1 MTKAWRHRR
10 EAVTFRYYLVRHW
23 QTAERRMCL
32 YFAQLLLDEIKMVV
46 KLVMRVTTAGAL
58 AR

>member
-10 EAVTFRYYLVRHW
+10 EAVVFRYYLVRHW

-32 YFAQLLLDEIKMVV
+32 YFAQLLLEEIKMVV

-58 AR
+58 AL